1 MRIVSSRMLTRMN
14 KKKFINLKSSYS
26 KMKREESGSNCTCL
40 KKRSASTCWS
50 SKGLEMKSL
59 PSIVEFTEAKLLR
72 YSTTDI

>member
-14 KKKFINLKSSYS
+14 KKKFINLKSSS
-26 KMKREESGSNCTCL
+26 SRMRREESGSNCTCL